1 MTKPVYDLMVCAD
14 GATRAV
20 PVINGVKVDPT
31 LKAVEEAQKEKDK
44 EENPKKRVISI
55 QDRLQGKWKILFQ
68 LLKDEQMILLIV
80 VIR

>member
-31 LKAVEEAQKEKDK
+31 LKAVEEAQKEKDS
-44 EENPKKRVISI
+44 IS
-55 QDRLQGKWKILFQ
+55 KTY
-68 LLKDEQMILLIV
+68 V
-80 VIR
+80 